1 MAPWYPS
8 AVVQFGTSGW
18 RGIIGR
24 EITFRKVR
32 IVTQALIDLLREG
45 SETPERIVV
54 GYDTRMLSEKF
65 AATAA
70 ELIASNGIRP
80 EVVPRD
86 VPSPALSSAVLERQA
101 DAGMTF
107 TGSHNPPE
115 YNGLKIYTRHG
126 ILAPSQYTDLV
137 EEHYR
142 ALVDSWDDVWLPRT
156 ELIGTHDPKP
166 HYLDR
171 LQGLIDWEAI
181 RSSKI
186 AMVVDPLYGA
196 TREYLDHILLENEV
210 PITVIHNTRDPYFGG
225 YAPDCTSE
233 NLSRLRDTMRR
244 ANAQLGLATDGDGD
258 RFGILDQG
266 ARMLDSCAVLALVLD
281 YLARRRGL
289 RGRVGRTLAT
299 SRLLD
304 AVTAEHGLELVEMP
318 VGFKN
323 FGPLLVDGTLEYAAE
338 ESAGLAW
345 SRHLPERDGILA
357 CLLVAEMVAVERKTL
372 LELVHDLNRRVGT
385 YAFRRIQIPLSDAT
399 RQQYERR
406 LEESW
411 TGRSING
418 RTVVSVDRRDGLKL
432 IFDGGAW
439 ILIRQSGTEPKIRLY
454 AEGHSAEETRHLMHL
469 TRQMLS
475 NRRM

>member
-1 MAPWYPS
+1 M
-8 AVVQFGTSGW
+8 VQFGTSGW

-32 IVTQALIDLLREG
+32 IVTQALVNLLQEG
-45 SETPERIVV
+45 GGPLERIVV

-70 ELIASNGIRP
+70 ELIASNGIRA

-86 VPSPALSSAVLERQA
+86 IPSPALSSAVLERQA
-101 DAGMTF
+101 AAGIYF

-115 YNGLKIYTRHG
+115 YNGLKIYTRDG
-126 ILAPSQYTDLV
+126 ILAPKEYTDRV
-137 EEHYR
+137 EQHYC
-142 ALVDSWDDVWLPRT
+142 ALADAWDDVWLPRA
-156 ELIGTHDPKP
+156 ELVGSHEPKP
-166 HYLDR
+166 CYLER

-186 AMVVDPLYGA
+186 TMVVDPLYGA
-196 TREYLDHILLENEV
+196 TREYLDHILLENEL

-244 ANAQLGLATDGDGD
+244 TGAQLGLATDGDGD
-258 RFGILDQG
+258 RFGILDHG
-266 ARMLDSCAVLALVLD
+266 ARMLDSCMVLGLVLD

-304 AVTAEHGLELVEMP
+304 AVTAEHELELVEMP

-323 FGPLLVDGTLEYAAE
+323 FGPMLVDGTLEYAAE

-357 CLLVAEMVAVERKTL
+357 CLLVAEMVAVERKSL
-372 LELVHDLNRRVGT
+372 VELMHDLTRRVGT
-385 YAFRRIQIPLSDAT
+385 YAFRRIQIPLTDTS
-399 RQQYERR
+399 RQQYGRR
-406 LEESW
+406 LEEDW
-411 TGRSING
+411 AGRKLNG
-418 RTVVSVDRRDGLKL
+418 REVVGVDRRDGLKL
-432 IFDGGAW
+432 IFEGGSW
-439 ILIRQSGTEPKIRLY
+439 ILIRLSGTEPKIRLY
-454 AEGHSAEETRHLMHL
+454 AEGASAEETRHLMHV
-469 TRQMLS
+469 TRQLLS
-475 NRRM
+475 NRRL